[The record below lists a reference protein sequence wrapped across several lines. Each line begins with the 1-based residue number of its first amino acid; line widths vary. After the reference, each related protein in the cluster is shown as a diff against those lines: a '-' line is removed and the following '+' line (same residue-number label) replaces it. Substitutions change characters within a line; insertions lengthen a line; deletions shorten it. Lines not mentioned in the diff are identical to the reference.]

1 MPKKK
6 PVRKT
11 ARRAAKRTTALAEV
25 LGRALIDKEFRE
37 LLFED
42 RTKALRGT
50 RLAKADREALDD
62 LDRKEVET
70 QAVRLKGKKSN
81 ITIAVAVKKS
91 F

>member
-1 MPKKK
+1 MAKKK

-11 ARRAAKRTTALAEV
+11 APRAAKRTTALAEV
-25 LGRALIDKEFRE
+25 LGRTLIDKEFRE

-42 RTKALRGT
+42 RKKALRGL
-50 RLAKADREALDD
+50 RLAKADREALDG

-81 ITIAVAVKKS
+81 ITIAIVVKKS